1 MFKRLK
7 ISDWRQFSNVDISFH
22 PHLTVLTG
30 ANGAGKTTILNL
42 LSQSTGWDPQFVSS
56 YEKDKAGISKY
67 FNSLKNIGKRFFIKA
82 SNTPNA
88 VENKLGELEFSDGT
102 IADLI
107 LPQNVSSGTY
117 SITTKGGKKE
127 KGVYISSHRPSFPYR
142 AVKTI
147 PTSVATREQIFKKYD
162 DFNRKFVFDTYR
174 DSDKLSATALI
185 KETIASLAIFGY
197 GNQSVVANE
206 NAKKLFEG
214 YADILKIVL
223 PPKLGFEG
231 ISVIVPE
238 VTIGALSDISK
249 IEKVGFKTVLAPG
262 YSVHVIDEQVEAR
275 MREFLDVAPAHNGP
289 YLEAVSHFRKLLPDA
304 VLVGAFETAFHE
316 TIPLERKIYAVPY
329 EWYEKYGFQRMGYHG
344 ASHSYVSETI
354 ELKFGST
361 DKMISCHLG
370 GSCSLCAIDEG
381 KSVDTTFGL
390 SLQNGICHANRCGDL
405 DVYVFPFLN
414 NRGYSNAEILQGLE
428 KEGGLL
434 GISGVSN
441 DMRELR
447 EAAASGNERAQLAI
461 NHFVNG
467 IVKYIGAFYAE
478 LGGLDNLVF
487 TGGIGENDDALR
499 TAVCQQLAHLGVE
512 LADNSEVDADGT
524 RVISAANSRV
534 RVVVIPANEELGV
547 ARKTYQAIS

>member
-238 VTIGALSDISK
+238 VMLCTKTGNFPIDAVSGGISSIIDITWQLYMFADTSESFVA
-249 IEKVGFKTVLAPG
+249 I
-262 YSVHVIDEQVEAR
+262 IDEPENHLHPELQR
-275 MREFLDVAPAHNGP
+275 NFLGNLIKAFPNVQFIVATHNP
-289 YLEAVSHFRKLLPDA
+289 FMITAEKDSNVF
-304 VLVGAFETAFHE
+304 VLNYSDNNKVF
-316 TIPLERKIYAVPY
+316 
-329 EWYEKYGFQRMGYHG
+329 
-344 ASHSYVSETI
+344 
-354 ELKFGST
+354 
-361 DKMISCHLG
+361 SCQLDY
-370 GSCSLCAIDEG
+370 I
-381 KSVDTTFGL
+381 
-390 SLQNGICHANRCGDL
+390 NRAGT
-405 DVYVFPFLN
+405 
-414 NRGYSNAEILQGLE
+414 SNAILRDV
-428 KEGGLL
+428 L
-434 GISGVSN
+434 GIDSTLPIWAEKTLN
-441 DMRELR
+441 D
-447 EAAASGNERAQLAI
+447 
-461 NHFVNG
+461 
-467 IVKYIGAFYAE
+467 IVTKYW
-478 LGGLDNLVF
+478 LNLLLF
-487 TGGIGENDDALR
+487 L
-499 TAVCQQLAHLGVE
+499 
-512 LADNSEVDADGT
+512 
-524 RVISAANSRV
+524 
-534 RVVVIPANEELGV
+534 
-547 ARKTYQAIS
+547 